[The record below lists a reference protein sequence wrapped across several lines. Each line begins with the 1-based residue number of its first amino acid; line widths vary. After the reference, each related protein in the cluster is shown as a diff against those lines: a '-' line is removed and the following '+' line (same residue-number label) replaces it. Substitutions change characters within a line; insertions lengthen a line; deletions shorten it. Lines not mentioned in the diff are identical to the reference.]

1 MCGIAGIAYNDG
13 RPVERDV
20 LAKMTKALAHRGPDD
35 AGIFVAESSKLK
47 AQSRRINVGLG
58 HRRLSIIDLS
68 ENAHQPMANE
78 DETVWITYNGEIY
91 NFRELKRDLIARGHL
106 FSSDSDTEVIIHGY
120 EQYGEKIFNK
130 LNGMFA
136 LALWEKREKKLHQ
149 KKK

>member
-1 MCGIAGIAYNDG
+1 MCGITGIAYTNG

-20 LAKMTKALAHRGPDD
+20 LAKMTKTLAHRGPDD
-35 AGIFVAESSKLK
+35 EGVFIAESSKLK

-78 DETVWITYNGEIY
+78 DETVWITYNGEVY
-91 NFRELKRDLIARGHL
+91 NFRELRSDLIAQGHV
-106 FSSDSDTEVIIHGY
+106 FCSNSDTEVIVHGY

-136 LALWEKREKKLHQ
+136 FGLWDNRN
-149 KKK
+149 